1 MVSKRALRGTEPLG
15 HVKPPGPAIC
25 PLCGR
30 PLEVGASVDEHHLV
44 PRSQG
49 GKAKALIH
57 RICHRKIH
65 ATFGEREL
73 ARDYSSWQALAAHP
87 EIAAFVR
94 WVAGKP
100 AAFYDNSRRPARR
113 R

>member
-15 HVKPPGPAIC
+15 YVKPPGEQHC
-25 PLCGR
+25 PLCNR
-30 PLEVGASVDEHHLV
+30 PLEAGPSVDEHHLV

-49 GKAKALIH
+49 GKAKHLVH

-65 ATFGEREL
+65 ATFTEREL
-73 ARDYSSWQALAAHP
+73 AQLYNSWDALKAHP
-87 EIAAFVR
+87 EIATFLR
-94 WVAGKP
+94 WVANKP
-100 AAFYDNSRRPARR
+100 AAFYDNSRRPLRR

>member
-1 MVSKRALRGTEPLG
+1 MVSRRALRGTEPLG
-15 HVKPPGPAIC
+15 YVKPPGPLLC

-30 PLEVGASVDEHHLV
+30 LLEPGASTDEHHLV

-65 ATFGEREL
+65 ATFSEREL
-73 ARDYSSWQALAAHP
+73 ARDFSTWEALRAHP
-87 EIAAFVR
+87 QIAEFVA
-94 WVAGKP
+94 WLAGKP
-100 AAFYDNSRRPARR
+100 PTFYDNSRRPKGRR
-113 R
+113 